1 MMLPDEILG
10 LIFSFVADKTAEPT
24 AQSKKDFASL
34 ALTTKRFLP
43 LARACLYFR
52 PIVPS
57 QFLTWKKAL
66 ALESSLSSGLGELVV
81 SLEGIVEFVCGI
93 GTLAEPSS
101 LAFQLRGGYTKTFSL
116 YFVILKACTRLVC
129 VELLFNSTRHL
140 KKLLLA
146 LEPST
151 STLRTVIFKNSRS
164 RSSNGYYV
172 TMRDVVAAL
181 KHDQLDSIENVSLE
195 SIRRPIDR
203 FQSGFP
209 TAASLLGFST
219 SRALDSDTL
228 QSFLP
233 CDTSRLSAATVVLSA
248 ELNPADVTWFWNYLP
263 SQLERLHLR
272 SLADSQRM
280 ADLETYLERNTFALP
295 VSEFSRL
302 TCLRR
307 LTLQG
312 FSGPSL
318 ELVRCVASSC
328 PNLRSLDFSD
338 SKWIIPAS
346 SDRAAPKDS
355 DSYQKIIE
363 PEDLLASLLSFNH
376 LEEANLGFLP
386 TLYFETYDD
395 VVDAMKDQGGV
406 LIEWMPRW
414 IQARCERCGGRH

>member
-1 MMLPDEILG
+1 M
-10 LIFSFVADKTAEPT
+10 
-24 AQSKKDFASL
+24 
-34 ALTTKRFLP
+34 
-43 LARACLYFR
+43 
-52 PIVPS
+52 PS
-57 QFLTWKKAL
+57 QFLTWTKAL

-81 SLEGIVEFVCGI
+81 SLEGIVDFVCGI
-93 GTLAEPSS
+93 GTLVEPSS

-129 VELLFNSTRHL
+129 VEYLFNSTRHL
-140 KKLLLA
+140 TKLLLA

-151 STLRTVIFKNSRS
+151 STLKTVIFKNSRS
-164 RSSNGYYV
+164 RSSNDYYL

-219 SRALDSDTL
+219 SRSLDSDTL
-228 QSFLP
+228 QTLLP
-233 CDTSRLSAATVVLSA
+233 CDTSRLSAATVVLSS
-248 ELNPADVTWFWNYLP
+248 ELNSADVTWFWNYLP
-263 SQLERLHLR
+263 SHLERLHLR

-280 ADLETYLERNTFALP
+280 SDFETYLERNTFALP

-318 ELVRCVASSC
+318 ELVQCVASSC
-328 PNLRSLDFSD
+328 PNLRSLDFSG

-346 SDRAAPKDS
+346 SDRVAPKAGDS
-355 DSYQKIIE
+355 CQKIVE

-406 LIEWMPRW
+406 LIEWMPCW
-414 IQARCERCGGRH
+414 IRARCEGCGGRH